1 MTARKGSNESS
12 AERSRVLA
20 VCTQL
25 SGAELTHPFGFDT
38 AVFKAGGKMFAAV
51 SLSDEPG
58 RLTLKCDPDYGTF
71 LIQQFDEMIPGYH
84 MNKRH
89 WITITLSPTLP
100 PDLIEDLISDSYDS
114 VIASLPKHARLSLGT
129 KNR

>member
-1 MTARKGSNESS
+1 MTAREGSDQPS
-12 AERSRVLA
+12 AERLRVLA
-20 VCTQL
+20 VCTKL
-25 SGAELTHPFGFDT
+25 PGAELEYPFGLAT

-58 RLTLKCDPDYGTF
+58 RLTLKCDPDYAAF

-89 WITITLSPTLP
+89 WITITLNPTMP
-100 PDLIEDLISDSYDS
+100 ADLIEDLISDSYDL
-114 VIASLPKHARLSLGT
+114 VVASIPNHARPSLET
-129 KNR
+129 RDW

>member
-1 MTARKGSNESS
+1 MTAREGSDGSS
-12 AERSRVLA
+12 AERVRALA
-20 VCTQL
+20 ACTQL
-25 SGAELTHPFGFDT
+25 PGAELTHPFGFAI

-58 RLTLKCDPDYGTF
+58 RLTLKCDPDYAAF

-89 WITITLSPTLP
+89 WITITLNPTLP
-100 PDLIEDLISDSYDS
+100 ADLIEDLISDSYDL
-114 VIASLPKHARLSLGT
+114 VIAALPKHARLSLQT
-129 KNR
+129 KDR